1 MPKNGSGLHPVVAEV
16 TARIVERSKA
26 TRADYLRRMDAAGTS
41 GVGRAKLSCANWAHA
56 FAGAPV
62 KDKLNAMSGT
72 QPNVGVV
79 TAFNDMLSAHQPFE
93 RFPQII
99 RDAVRDVNATAQVAG
114 GVPAMCDGVTQGR
127 PGMDLSLFC
136 RDVIAMSTAVAL
148 THDAFDA
155 AVCLGVCDKIV
166 PGLFMGALAFGHLPV
181 IFAPAGPMPSG
192 ITNAEKARVRAEY
205 AQGRV
210 DRETLLESEI
220 ASYHSPGTCTF
231 YGTANSN
238 QMMMELGGLHLPST
252 AFVHPETGLR
262 DALTA
267 ATARR
272 AVELARTG
280 QGRMAD
286 VISEKSVVNM
296 IVALLATGG
305 STNHAIH
312 LVAMARAAGV
322 LIDWTDM
329 DQLSSVTPLL
339 ARIYPNGSA
348 DVNAFQAAG
357 GVAFVARE
365 LAGAGYIHSDVVTV
379 MGEGIHPYFREPMMV
394 DGELVWKDGVTE
406 SLDTDI
412 LRPASDPFDR
422 EGGLRLVQGDLGRA
436 VIKVSAV
443 KPENRIVE
451 APAAVFETQEDAL
464 QAFRDGRLNRDVV
477 VVLRFQGPRANG
489 MPELHSL
496 SPALSVLQDKGF
508 KVAFVTDGRM
518 SGASGKTPA
527 AIHVS
532 PEALAGGPLA
542 HVRDGDIIRL
552 DADAGVLTTI
562 GVADL
567 ATRPAAVRSA
577 AHATGA
583 AWGYGRELFGAFR
596 QMVGTAEAGASI
608 CFASPGTTNGH
619 ADAPPDA
626 NPVDRMVDA

>member
-1 MPKNGSGLHPVVAEV
+1 MALNPVVAEV
-16 TARIVERSKA
+16 TARITERSKA
-26 TRADYLRRMDAAGTS
+26 TRADYLRRMDAARDS
-41 GVGRAKLSCANWAHA
+41 GAGRAKLSCANWAHA
-56 FAGAPV
+56 FAGQTIA
-62 KDKLNAMSGT
+62 DKLTAMDGSR
-72 QPNVGVV
+72 PNVGVV
-79 TAFNDMLSAHQPFE
+79 TAYNDMLSAHQPFE
-93 RFPQII
+93 RFPEVI
-99 RDAVRDVNATAQVAG
+99 RQAVREVGATAQVAG
-114 GVPAMCDGVTQGR
+114 GTPAMCDGVTQGR
-127 PGMDLSLFC
+127 PGMELSLFS
-136 RDVIAMSTAVAL
+136 RDAIAMATGVAL

-155 AVCLGVCDKIV
+155 AMMLGVCDKIV

-181 IFAPAGPMPSG
+181 VFAPAGPMPSG
-192 ITNAEKARVRAEY
+192 IPNAEKARVRAEY
-205 AQGRV
+205 AQGLV
-210 DRETLLESEI
+210 DRTTLLASEI
-220 ASYHSPGTCTF
+220 GSYHSPGTCTF

-238 QMMMELGGLHLPST
+238 QMMMEIAGLHMPST
-252 AFVHPETGLR
+252 AFVHPDTGLR

-267 ATARR
+267 AAAKR
-272 AVELARTG
+272 AAELARSG
-280 QGRMAD
+280 ESRMAD
-286 VISEKSVVNM
+286 VISEKSIVNM

-339 ARIYPNGSA
+339 ARVYPNGSA

-357 GVAFVARE
+357 GVAFVTRE
-365 LAGAGYIHSDVVTV
+365 LAQAGNLHTDVVTI
-379 MGEGIHPYFREPMMV
+379 MGQGIEPYFQEPSLI
-394 DGELVWKDGVTE
+394 DGELVWRDGVAE
-406 SLDTDI
+406 SLDRDI

-436 VIKVSAV
+436 VIKISAV

-451 APAAVFETQEDAL
+451 APAAVFETQEAAL
-464 QAFRDGRLNRDVV
+464 AAFKAGDLNRDVV

-542 HVRDGDIIRL
+542 HVKDGDIIRL
-552 DADAGVLTTI
+552 DPEAGVLTTVGGI
-562 GVADL
+562 DL
-567 ATRPAAVRSA
+567 KARPAVQRS
-577 AHATGA
+577 HALA
-583 AWGYGRELFGAFR
+583 EASRWGYGRELFGAFR
-596 QMVGTAEAGASI
+596 HIVTTAEQGATVCYARS
-608 CFASPGTTNGH
+608 
-619 ADAPPDA
+619 D
-626 NPVDRMVDA
+626 V

>member
-1 MPKNGSGLHPVVAEV
+1 MPTLNPVVAEV

-26 TRADYLRRMDAAGTS
+26 SRADYLRRMDAAGSS

-62 KDKLNAMSGT
+62 KDKLTAMSGT

-79 TAFNDMLSAHQPFE
+79 TAYNDMLSAHQPFE

-99 RDAVRDVNATAQVAG
+99 RDAVREVNATAQVAG
-114 GVPAMCDGVTQGR
+114 ATPAMCDGVTQGR
-127 PGMDLSLFC
+127 PGMDLSLFS

-155 AVCLGVCDKIV
+155 VV
-166 PGLFMGALAFGHLPV
+166 LFMGSLAFGHLPV
-181 IFAPAGPMPSG
+181 VFAPAGPMPSG
-192 ITNAEKARVRAEY
+192 IPNAEKARVRAEY
-205 AQGRV
+205 AQGKV
-210 DRETLLESEI
+210 DRAILLESEI
-220 ASYHSPGTCTF
+220 GSYHSPGTCTF

-267 ATARR
+267 AAAKR
-272 AVELARTG
+272 AVELARSG

-365 LAGAGYIHSDVVTV
+365 LAEAGHIHSDVVTV
-379 MGEGIHPYFREPMMV
+379 MGEGIHHYFQEPMLI
-394 DGELVWKDGVTE
+394 DGELVWKDGVVE

-436 VIKVSAV
+436 VIKISAV

-464 QAFRDGRLNRDVV
+464 QAFKDGRLNRDVV

-552 DADAGVLTTI
+552 DAEAGVLTTV
-562 GVADL
+562 GVPDL
-567 ATRPAAVRSA
+567 SSRPAAVRTP

-583 AWGYGRELFGAFR
+583 GWGYGRELFGAFR
-596 QMVGTAEAGASI
+596 EAVSTAESGASI
-608 CFASPGTTNGH
+608 CFAAPSAPNGH
-619 ADAPPDA
+619 ADTPPDA
-626 NPVDRMVDA
+626 NLVDRTVDA

>member
-1 MPKNGSGLHPVVAEV
+1 MPRLNPVVAEV
-16 TARIVERSKA
+16 TARIAGRSKA
-26 TRADYLRRMDAAGTS
+26 ARADYPRRMDVARDS
-41 GVGRAKLSCANWAHA
+41 GAGRAKLSCANWAHA

-79 TAFNDMLSAHQPFE
+79 TAYNDMLSAHQPFE

-99 RDAVRDVNATAQVAG
+99 RDAVREVNATAQVAG
-114 GVPAMCDGVTQGR
+114 GTPAMCDGVTQGR
-127 PGMDLSLFC
+127 PGMELSLFS
-136 RDVIAMSTAVAL
+136 RDLIAMSTGVAL

-155 AVCLGVCDKIV
+155 VVALGVCDKIV
-166 PGLFMGALAFGHLPV
+166 PGLFMGSLAFGHLPV
-181 IFAPAGPMPSG
+181 VFAPAGPMPSG
-192 ITNAEKARVRAEY
+192 IPNAEKARVRAEY

-210 DRETLLESEI
+210 DRQTLLESEI
-220 ASYHSPGTCTF
+220 GSYHSPGTCTF

-267 ATARR
+267 AAAKR

-280 QGRMAD
+280 EGRMAD
-286 VISEKSVVNM
+286 VIDEKSIVNM

-312 LVAMARAAGV
+312 LVAMARSAGV

-339 ARIYPNGSA
+339 ARVYPNGSA

-365 LAGAGYIHSDVVTV
+365 LAGAGHIHSDVTTV
-379 MGEGIHPYFREPMMV
+379 MGEGIHHYFQEPVMI
-394 DGELVWKDGVTE
+394 DGELIWKDGVTD

-412 LRPASDPFDR
+412 LRPASDPFDT
-422 EGGLRLVQGDLGRA
+422 EGGLRLVEGDLGRA

-443 KPENRIVE
+443 KPGNRIVE

-464 QAFRDGRLNRDVV
+464 QAFRDGKLDRDVV
-477 VVLRFQGPRANG
+477 VVLRFQGPKANG

-552 DADAGVLTTI
+552 DADAGVLTTV
-562 GVADL
+562 GVGSLTA
-567 ATRPAAVRSA
+567 RPAAGRSRV
-577 AHATGA
+577 HAEGSG
-583 AWGYGRELFGAFR
+583 WGYGRELFSAFR
-596 QMVGTAEAGASI
+596 HLVSTAEEGASV
-608 CFASPGTTNGH
+608 CFTPPIGSSEQVDT
-619 ADAPPDA
+619 PPDA
-626 NPVDRMVDA
+626 NIVDRAVDA

>member
-1 MPKNGSGLHPVVAEV
+1 MPTLNPVVAEV
-16 TARIVERSKA
+16 TSRIVKRSKA
-26 TRADYLRRMDAAGTS
+26 TRADYIRRMDAARDS
-41 GVGRAKLSCANWAHA
+41 GAGRAKLSCANWAHA

-62 KDKLNAMSGT
+62 RDKLTAMSGT
-72 QPNVGVV
+72 QPNVGIV
-79 TAFNDMLSAHQPFE
+79 TAYNDMLSAHQPFE

-99 RDAVRDVNATAQVAG
+99 RDSVREVNATAQVAG
-114 GVPAMCDGVTQGR
+114 GTPAMCDGVTQGR
-127 PGMDLSLFC
+127 PGMDLSLFS
-136 RDVIAMSTAVAL
+136 RDVIAMSAAVAL

-155 AVCLGVCDKIV
+155 VVCLGVCDKIV
-166 PGLFMGALAFGHLPV
+166 PGLFMGSLAFGHLPV
-181 IFAPAGPMPSG
+181 VFAPAGPMPSG
-192 ITNAEKARVRAEY
+192 ISNAEKARVRAEY
-205 AQGRV
+205 AQGKI
-210 DRETLLESEI
+210 DRETLLKSEI

-267 ATARR
+267 AAAKR
-272 AVELARTG
+272 AVELARAG

-339 ARIYPNGSA
+339 ARVYPNGSA
-348 DVNAFQAAG
+348 DVNAMQAAG
-357 GVAFVARE
+357 GVAFIARE
-365 LAGAGYIHSDVVTV
+365 LAGAGHIHSDVTTI
-379 MGEGIHPYFREPMMV
+379 MGEGIHHYFQEPMLI
-394 DGELVWKDGVTE
+394 DGALVWKDGVTN

-412 LRPASDPFDR
+412 LRPASDPFDT

-443 KPENRIVE
+443 KPGNRIVE

-464 QAFRDGRLNRDVV
+464 KAFQDGKLDRDVV
-477 VVLRFQGPRANG
+477 IVLRFQGPRANG

-552 DADAGVLTTI
+552 DADAGVLTTVD
-562 GVADL
+562 VADL
-567 ATRPAAVRSA
+567 ASRPAALRTP
-577 AHATGA
+577 AHASGA

-596 QMVGTAEAGASI
+596 QMVGTAETGASI
-608 CFASPGTTNGH
+608 CFASPTGVPAL
-619 ADAPPDA
+619 ADTSPDP
-626 NPVDRMVDA
+626 NLVDHTVDA

>member
-1 MPKNGSGLHPVVAEV
+1 MPKLNPVVAEV
-16 TARIVERSKA
+16 TARIAERSRA
-26 TRADYLRRMDAAGTS
+26 TRADYLRRMDSARDS
-41 GVGRAKLSCANWAHA
+41 GAGRAKLSCANWAHA

-62 KDKLNAMSGT
+62 KDKLNAMSGA

-79 TAFNDMLSAHQPFE
+79 TAYNDMLSAHQPFE

-99 RDAVRDVNATAQVAG
+99 RDAVREVNATAQVAG
-114 GVPAMCDGVTQGR
+114 GTPAMCDGVTQGR
-127 PGMDLSLFC
+127 PGMELSLFS
-136 RDVIAMSTAVAL
+136 RDLIAMSTGVAL

-155 AVCLGVCDKIV
+155 VVALGVCDKIV

-181 IFAPAGPMPSG
+181 VFAPAGPMPSG
-192 ITNAEKARVRAEY
+192 IPNFEKARVRAEY

-210 DRETLLESEI
+210 DRATLLESEI
-220 ASYHSPGTCTF
+220 GSYHSPGTCTF

-267 ATARR
+267 AAAKR
-272 AVELARTG
+272 AVELARSG

-286 VISEKSVVNM
+286 VISEKSIVNM

-339 ARIYPNGSA
+339 ARVYPNGSA

-365 LAGAGYIHSDVVTV
+365 LAGAGNIHADVTTV
-379 MGEGIHPYFREPMMV
+379 MGQGIQHYFQEPMLI
-394 DGELVWKDGVTE
+394 DGDLAWKDGVRE

-412 LRPASDPFDR
+412 LRPASDPFDH

-436 VIKVSAV
+436 VIKISAV
-443 KPENRIVE
+443 KPEHRVVE

-464 QAFRDGRLNRDVV
+464 KAFRDGKLDRDVV
-477 VVLRFQGPRANG
+477 VVLRFQGPKANG

-532 PEALAGGPLA
+532 PEALAGGLLSR
-542 HVRDGDIIRL
+542 VRDGDVIRL
-552 DADAGVLTTI
+552 DPEAGVLATV
-562 GVADL
+562 GVDL
-567 ATRPAAVRSA
+567 AARDAATRSDSHAAG
-577 AHATGA
+577 TG
-583 AWGYGRELFGAFR
+583 WGYGRELFGAVR
-596 QMVGTAEAGASI
+596 HMVSTAEEGASI
-608 CFASPGTTNGH
+608 CFAPPVGAPGETDRPLNN
-619 ADAPPDA
+619 DI
-626 NPVDRMVDA
+626 VDRAVDA

>member
-1 MPKNGSGLHPVVAEV
+1 MALNPVVAEV
-16 TARIVERSKA
+16 TARIVERSRK
-26 TRADYLRRMDAAGTS
+26 TRADYLRRMDATTGS
-41 GVGRAKLSCANWAHA
+41 GPGRVKLSCANWAHA
-56 FAGAPV
+56 FAGQTVA
-62 KDKLNAMSGT
+62 DKLTAMTGA
-72 QPNVGVV
+72 QPNLGVV
-79 TAFNDMLSAHQPFE
+79 TAYNDMLSAHQPFE
-93 RFPQII
+93 RFPEVI
-99 RDAVRDVNATAQVAG
+99 RQAAREVGATAQVAG
-114 GVPAMCDGVTQGR
+114 GTPAMCDGVTQGR
-127 PGMDLSLFC
+127 PGMELSLFS
-136 RDVIAMSTAVAL
+136 RDVIAMSTGVAL

-155 AVCLGVCDKIV
+155 ALMLGVCDKIV

-181 IFAPAGPMPSG
+181 VFAPAGPMPSG
-192 ITNAEKARVRAEY
+192 LPNAEKARVRAEY
-205 AQGRV
+205 AQGLI
-210 DRETLLESEI
+210 DRAELLKSEI

-238 QMMMELGGLHLPST
+238 QMMMEVAGLHMPST
-252 AFVHPETGLR
+252 AFVHPDTGLR

-267 ATARR
+267 AAAQR
-272 AVELARTG
+272 AVELAREG
-280 QGRMAD
+280 RGRMAD
-286 VISEKSVVNM
+286 VVSEKTIVNM

-339 ARIYPNGSA
+339 ARVYPNGSA

-357 GVAFVARE
+357 GVAFVTRE
-365 LAGAGYIHSDVVTV
+365 LVEAGNLHPDVTTI
-379 MGEGIHPYFREPMMV
+379 MGHGLEPYFKEPRLE
-394 DGELVWKDGVTE
+394 DGELVWRDTVKE
-406 SLDTDI
+406 SLDLTI

-464 QAFRDGRLNRDVV
+464 QAFKDGRLNRDVV
-477 VVLRFQGPRANG
+477 LVLRFQGPKANG

-542 HVRDGDIIRL
+542 YVRDGDVIRL
-552 DADAGVLTTI
+552 DPEAGVLTTVGI
-562 GVADL
+562 EDL
-567 ATRPAAVRSA
+567 DARPAAKRSH
-577 AHATGA
+577 AHAEGSS
-583 AWGYGRELFGAFR
+583 WGYGRELFGAFR
-596 QMVGTAEAGASI
+596 QTVSTAEEGASV
-608 CFASPGTTNGH
+608 CFASPIGANGH
-619 ADAPPDA
+619 DDGPPDP
-626 NPVDRMVDA
+626 NLVDRAVDA

>member
-1 MPKNGSGLHPVVAEV
+1 MALNPPLNPVVAEV
-16 TARIVERSKA
+16 TARIIERSRA
-26 TRADYLRRMDAAGTS
+26 TRADYLRRMDAARDS
-41 GVGRAKLSCANWAHA
+41 GAGRAKLSCANWAHA
-56 FAGAPV
+56 FAGQTIA
-62 KDKLNAMSGT
+62 DKLTAMDGSK
-72 QPNVGVV
+72 PNVGVV
-79 TAFNDMLSAHQPFE
+79 TAYNDMLSAHQPFE
-93 RFPQII
+93 RFPEVI
-99 RDAVRDVNATAQVAG
+99 RKAVREVGATAQVAG
-114 GVPAMCDGVTQGR
+114 GTPAMCDGVTQGR
-127 PGMDLSLFC
+127 PGMELSLFS
-136 RDVIAMSTAVAL
+136 RDAIAMATGVAL
-148 THDAFDA
+148 THDAFDSA
-155 AVCLGVCDKIV
+155 MMLGVCDKIV

-181 IFAPAGPMPSG
+181 VFAPAGPMPSG
-192 ITNAEKARVRAEY
+192 IPNAEKARVRAEY
-205 AQGRV
+205 AQGLV
-210 DRETLLESEI
+210 DRTTLLASEI
-220 ASYHSPGTCTF
+220 GSYHSPGTCTF

-238 QMMMELGGLHLPST
+238 QMMMEIAGLHLPST

-267 ATARR
+267 AAAKR
-272 AVELARTG
+272 AVELARSG
-280 QGRMAD
+280 EGRMAD
-286 VISEKSVVNM
+286 VVSEKTIINM

-329 DQLSSVTPLL
+329 DQLSSATPLL
-339 ARIYPNGSA
+339 ARVYPNGSA

-357 GVAFVARE
+357 GTAFVTRE
-365 LAGAGYIHSDVVTV
+365 LVRAGILHNDVTTI
-379 MGEGIHPYFREPMMV
+379 MGQGMEAYFQEPRLI
-394 DGELVWKDGVTE
+394 DGELVWRDTVE
-406 SLDTDI
+406 DSLDLDI
-412 LRPASDPFDR
+412 LRPASDPFQKD
-422 EGGLRLVQGDLGRA
+422 GGLRLVQGDLGRA

-464 QAFRDGRLNRDVV
+464 QAFKDGKLNRDVV
-477 VVLRFQGPRANG
+477 LVLRFQGPKANG

-552 DADAGVLTTI
+552 DAEAGVLTTV

-567 ATRPAAVRSA
+567 TARPLAVRSTA
-577 AHATGA
+577 NAEGSS
-583 AWGYGRELFGAFR
+583 WGYGRELFGAFR
-596 QMVGTAEAGASI
+596 HVVSTAEQGASV
-608 CFASPGTTNGH
+608 CFTLPAGVGGH
-619 ADAPPDA
+619 TDTPP
-626 NPVDRMVDA
+626 NPNFVDRTVDA

>member
-1 MPKNGSGLHPVVAEV
+1 MPTLNPVVAEV

-26 TRADYLRRMDAAGTS
+26 TRADYLRRMDAARSS
-41 GVGRAKLSCANWAHA
+41 GAGRAKLSCANWAHA

-79 TAFNDMLSAHQPFE
+79 TAYNDMLSAHQPFE

-99 RDAVRDVNATAQVAG
+99 RDAVREVNATAQVAG
-114 GVPAMCDGVTQGR
+114 ATPAMCDGVTQGR
-127 PGMDLSLFC
+127 PGMDLSLFS

-155 AVCLGVCDKIV
+155 VVCLGVCDKIV
-166 PGLFMGALAFGHLPV
+166 PGLFMGSLAFGHLPV
-181 IFAPAGPMPSG
+181 VFAPAGPMPSG
-192 ITNAEKARVRAEY
+192 IPNFEKARVRAEY
-205 AQGRV
+205 AQGKV
-210 DRETLLESEI
+210 DRATLLESEI
-220 ASYHSPGTCTF
+220 GSYHSPGTCTF

-238 QMMMELGGLHLPST
+238 QMMMELIGLHLPST

-267 ATARR
+267 AAGKR
-272 AVELARTG
+272 AVELARSG

-286 VISEKSVVNM
+286 IVSEKGVVNA

-312 LVAMARAAGV
+312 LVAMARSAGI

-339 ARIYPNGSA
+339 ARVYPNGSA

-365 LAGAGYIHSDVVTV
+365 LAGAGHIHSDVVTI
-379 MGEGIHPYFREPMMV
+379 MGEGIHHYFQEPMLI
-394 DGELVWKDGVTE
+394 DGELVWKDGVTQ

-464 QAFRDGRLNRDVV
+464 QAFRDGRLDRDVI

-552 DADAGVLTTI
+552 DADAGVLTTV
-562 GVADL
+562 GVPDL
-567 ATRPAAVRSA
+567 AARPPVPRSTV
-577 AHATGA
+577 HAEGSG
-583 AWGYGRELFGAFR
+583 WGYGRELFAAFR
-596 QMVGTAEAGASI
+596 HVVSTAEEGASV
-608 CFASPGTTNGH
+608 CFAPPVGAPAQVDT
-619 ADAPPDA
+619 PPD
-626 NPVDRMVDA
+626 NNIVDRAVDA

>member
-1 MPKNGSGLHPVVAEV
+1 MKPLNPVVAEV
-16 TARIVERSKA
+16 TARIVERSRA
-26 TRADYLRRMDAAGTS
+26 TRADYLRRMDAAGS
-41 GVGRAKLSCANWAHA
+41 GQPGRAKMSCANWAHA
-56 FAGAPV
+56 FAGQTVA
-62 KDKLNAMSGT
+62 DKLTAMAGN

-79 TAFNDMLSAHQPFE
+79 TAYNDMLSAHQPFE
-93 RFPQII
+93 RFPGVI
-99 RDAVRDVNATAQVAG
+99 RDAVRELGATAQVAG
-114 GVPAMCDGVTQGR
+114 GTPAMCDGVTQGR
-127 PGMDLSLFC
+127 PGMELSLFS
-136 RDVIAMSTAVAL
+136 RDVIAMSTGVAL

-155 AVCLGVCDKIV
+155 AMMLGVCDKIV

-181 IFAPAGPMPSG
+181 VFAPAGPMPSG
-192 ITNAEKARVRAEY
+192 IPNAEKARIRALY
-205 AQGRV
+205 AQGKV
-210 DRETLLESEI
+210 DRQTLLQSEVG
-220 ASYHSPGTCTF
+220 SYHSPGTCTF

-238 QMMMELGGLHLPST
+238 QMMMELAGLHMPST

-267 ATARR
+267 AAAKQ
-272 AVELARTG
+272 AVILAREG
-280 QGRMAD
+280 RGRMAD
-286 VISEKSVVNM
+286 VIDERSIVNM
-296 IVALLATGG
+296 ITALLATGG

-339 ARIYPNGSA
+339 ARVYPNGSA

-365 LAGAGYIHSDVVTV
+365 LAANGNLHTDVETI
-379 MGEGIHPYFREPMMV
+379 MGRGIHHYFHEPSLI
-394 DGELVWKDGVTE
+394 DGELVWRDGVAE
-406 SLDTDI
+406 SLDPDI
-412 LRPASDPFDR
+412 LRPASDPFQKD
-422 EGGLRLVQGDLGRA
+422 GGLRLVQGDLGRA

-443 KPENRIVE
+443 KPENRVVE
-451 APAAVFETQEDAL
+451 APAAVFETQEEAL
-464 QAFRDGRLNRDVV
+464 QAFKNGKLDRDVV

-496 SPALSVLQDKGF
+496 SPALGVLQDKGF

-542 HVRDGDIIRL
+542 HVRDGDLIRL
-552 DADAGVLTTI
+552 DADAGVLTTV
-562 GVADL
+562 GAGDL
-567 ATRPAAVRSA
+567 SARPAARRTE
-577 AHATGA
+577 AHANGS

-596 QMVGTAEAGASI
+596 QAVRTAEEGASV
-608 CFASPGTTNGH
+608 CFAAAPGPNGH
-619 ADAPPDA
+619 ADGPPDP
-626 NPVDRMVDA
+626 NIVDRAVDA

>member
-1 MPKNGSGLHPVVAEV
+1 MPRLNPVVAEV
-16 TARIVERSKA
+16 TARIVERSRA
-26 TRADYLRRMDAAGTS
+26 TRADYLRRMDVARDS
-41 GVGRAKLSCANWAHA
+41 GAGRAKLSCANWAHA

-79 TAFNDMLSAHQPFE
+79 TAYNDMLSAHQPFE

-99 RDAVRDVNATAQVAG
+99 RDAVREVNATAQVAG
-114 GVPAMCDGVTQGR
+114 GTPAMCDGVTQGR
-127 PGMDLSLFC
+127 PGMELSLFS
-136 RDVIAMSTAVAL
+136 RDLIAMSTGVAL

-155 AVCLGVCDKIV
+155 VVALGVCDKIV
-166 PGLFMGALAFGHLPV
+166 PGLFMGSLAFGHLPV
-181 IFAPAGPMPSG
+181 VFAPAGPMPSG
-192 ITNAEKARVRAEY
+192 IPNAEKARVRAEY

-210 DRETLLESEI
+210 DRQTLLESEI
-220 ASYHSPGTCTF
+220 GSYHSPGTCTF

-267 ATARR
+267 AAAKR
-272 AVELARTG
+272 AVKLARTG
-280 QGRMAD
+280 EGRMAD
-286 VISEKSVVNM
+286 VIDEKSIVNM

-312 LVAMARAAGV
+312 LVAMARSAGV

-339 ARIYPNGSA
+339 ARVYPNGSA

-365 LAGAGYIHSDVVTV
+365 LAGAGHIHSDVTTV
-379 MGEGIHPYFREPMMV
+379 MGEGIHHYFQEPVMV
-394 DGELVWKDGVTE
+394 DGELIWKDGVTD

-412 LRPASDPFDR
+412 LRPASDPFDT
-422 EGGLRLVQGDLGRA
+422 EGGLRLVEGDLGRA

-443 KPENRIVE
+443 KPGNRIVE

-464 QAFRDGRLNRDVV
+464 QAFRDGKLDRDVV
-477 VVLRFQGPRANG
+477 VVLRFQGPKANG

-552 DADAGVLTTI
+552 DADAGVLTTV
-562 GVADL
+562 GVGSLTA
-567 ATRPAAVRSA
+567 RPAAGRSRV
-577 AHATGA
+577 HAEGSG
-583 AWGYGRELFGAFR
+583 WGYGRELFSAFR
-596 QMVGTAEAGASI
+596 HLVSTAEEGASV
-608 CFASPGTTNGH
+608 CFTPPIGSSEQVDT
-619 ADAPPDA
+619 PPDA
-626 NPVDRMVDA
+626 NIVDRAVDA

>member
-1 MPKNGSGLHPVVAEV
+1 MPKLNPVVAEV

-26 TRADYLRRMDAAGTS
+26 TRADYLRRMDAAGSS

-79 TAFNDMLSAHQPFE
+79 TAYNDMLSAHQPFE

-99 RDAVRDVNATAQVAG
+99 RDAVREVNATAQVAG
-114 GVPAMCDGVTQGR
+114 ATPAMCDGVTQGR
-127 PGMDLSLFC
+127 PGMDLSLFS

-155 AVCLGVCDKIV
+155 VVCLGVCDKIV
-166 PGLFMGALAFGHLPV
+166 PGLFMGSLAFGHLPV
-181 IFAPAGPMPSG
+181 VFAPAGPMPSG
-192 ITNAEKARVRAEY
+192 IPNFEKARVRAEY
-205 AQGRV
+205 AQGKV
-210 DRETLLESEI
+210 DRATLLESEI
-220 ASYHSPGTCTF
+220 GSYHSPGTCTF

-267 ATARR
+267 AAAKR

-286 VISEKSVVNM
+286 VISEKSIVNM

-312 LVAMARAAGV
+312 LVAMARSAGV

-339 ARIYPNGSA
+339 ARVYPNGSA

-365 LAGAGYIHSDVVTV
+365 LAGAGCIHSDVVTV
-379 MGEGIHPYFREPMMV
+379 MGQGIHHYFQEPMLI
-394 DGELVWKDGVTE
+394 DGDLVWKNGVTE

-464 QAFRDGRLNRDVV
+464 QAFKDGKLDRDVV

-542 HVRDGDIIRL
+542 HVRDGDVIRL

-562 GVADL
+562 GVPGL
-567 ATRPAAVRSA
+567 AARPAAVRTP

-596 QMVGTAEAGASI
+596 QMVGTAESGASI
-608 CFASPGTTNGH
+608 CFASPIGGPAH
-619 ADAPPDA
+619 ADTPPDS
-626 NPVDRMVDA
+626 NLVDRAVDA

>member
-1 MPKNGSGLHPVVAEV
+1 MPTLNPVVAEV

-26 TRADYLRRMDAAGTS
+26 TRADYLRRMDAAGSS

-79 TAFNDMLSAHQPFE
+79 TAYNDMLSAHQPFE

-99 RDAVRDVNATAQVAG
+99 RDAVREVNATAQVAG
-114 GVPAMCDGVTQGR
+114 ATPAMCDGVTQGR
-127 PGMDLSLFC
+127 PGMDLSLFS

-148 THDAFDA
+148 THDAFDSV
-155 AVCLGVCDKIV
+155 VCLGVCDKIV
-166 PGLFMGALAFGHLPV
+166 PGLFMGSLAFGHLPV
-181 IFAPAGPMPSG
+181 VFAPAGPMPSG
-192 ITNAEKARVRAEY
+192 IPNFEKARVRAEY
-205 AQGRV
+205 AQGLV
-210 DRETLLESEI
+210 DRATLLESEI
-220 ASYHSPGTCTF
+220 GSYHSPGTCTF

-267 ATARR
+267 AAAKR

-312 LVAMARAAGV
+312 LVAMARSAGV

-329 DQLSSVTPLL
+329 DRLSAVTPLL
-339 ARIYPNGSA
+339 ARVYPNGSA

-365 LAGAGYIHSDVVTV
+365 LADAGHIHSDVTTV
-379 MGEGIHPYFREPMMV
+379 MGEGIHHYFQEPMLI

-464 QAFRDGRLNRDVV
+464 QAFKDGKLDRDVV

-508 KVAFVTDGRM
+508 RVAFVTDGRM

-552 DADAGVLTTI
+552 DADAGVLNSV
-562 GVADL
+562 GVPNLTA
-567 ATRPAAVRSA
+567 RPATARSRT
-577 AHATGA
+577 HEEGA
-583 AWGYGRELFGAFR
+583 AWGYGRELFSAFR
-596 QMVGTAEAGASI
+596 HVVSTAEEGASV
-608 CFASPGTTNGH
+608 CFPPPVGAAAE
-619 ADAPPDA
+619 ADTPPD
-626 NPVDRMVDA
+626 NNVVDRAVDA

>member
-1 MPKNGSGLHPVVAEV
+1 MPLHPVVAEV

-26 TRADYLRRMDAAGTS
+26 TRADYLRRMDVARDS
-41 GVGRAKLSCANWAHA
+41 GAGRAKLSCANWAHA

-62 KDKLNAMSGT
+62 RDKLTAMSGT

-79 TAFNDMLSAHQPFE
+79 TAYNDMLSAHQPFE

-99 RDAVRDVNATAQVAG
+99 RDAVREVSATAQVAG
-114 GVPAMCDGVTQGR
+114 GTPAMCDGVTQGR
-127 PGMDLSLFC
+127 PGMELSLFS
-136 RDVIAMSTAVAL
+136 RDLIAMSTGIGL

-155 AVCLGVCDKIV
+155 VIALGVCDKIV
-166 PGLFMGALAFGHLPV
+166 PGLFMGSLAFGHLPV
-181 IFAPAGPMPSG
+181 VFAPAGPMPSG
-192 ITNAEKARVRAEY
+192 IPNAEKARIRALY
-205 AQGRV
+205 AQNKV
-210 DRETLLESEI
+210 DRATLLESEI
-220 ASYHSPGTCTF
+220 GSYHSPGTCTF

-267 ATARR
+267 AAAKR
-272 AVELARTG
+272 AVELARSS

-286 VISEKSVVNM
+286 VISEKSIVNM

-312 LVAMARAAGV
+312 LVAMARSAGV
-322 LIDWTDM
+322 WIDWTDM
-329 DQLSSVTPLL
+329 DQLSAVTPLL
-339 ARIYPNGSA
+339 ARVYPNGSA

-365 LAGAGYIHSDVVTV
+365 LAGAGHIHSDVTTI
-379 MGEGIHPYFREPMMV
+379 MGEGIHHYFQEPTLI
-394 DGELVWKDGVTE
+394 DGDLVWKDGVTE

-412 LRPASDPFDR
+412 LRPASDPFDA

-464 QAFRDGRLNRDVV
+464 QAFKDGKLDRDVV

-542 HVRDGDIIRL
+542 HVWDGDIIRL
-552 DADAGVLTTI
+552 DADAGVLTT
-562 GVADL
+562 VSVPDL
-567 ATRPAAVRSA
+567 TTRPAAVRSTPRA
-577 AHATGA
+577 EGA
-583 AWGYGRELFGAFR
+583 AWGYGRELFSAFR
-596 QMVGTAEAGASI
+596 HLVSTAEEGASV
-608 CFASPGTTNGH
+608 CFAPPLGASAE
-619 ADAPPDA
+619 ADAPPD
-626 NPVDRMVDA
+626 NNVVDRAVDA

>member
-1 MPKNGSGLHPVVAEV
+1 MPTLNPVVAEV
-16 TARIVERSKA
+16 TARIIERSKA
-26 TRADYLRRMDAAGTS
+26 TRADYLRRMDAARSS
-41 GVGRAKLSCANWAHA
+41 GAGRAKLSCANWAHA

-79 TAFNDMLSAHQPFE
+79 TAYNDMLSAHQPFE

-99 RDAVRDVNATAQVAG
+99 RDAVREVNATAQVAG
-114 GVPAMCDGVTQGR
+114 ATPAMCDGVTQGR
-127 PGMDLSLFC
+127 PGMDLSLFS

-155 AVCLGVCDKIV
+155 VVCLGVCDKIV
-166 PGLFMGALAFGHLPV
+166 PGLFMGSLAFGHLPV
-181 IFAPAGPMPSG
+181 VFAPAGPMPSG
-192 ITNAEKARVRAEY
+192 IPNFEKARVRAEY

-210 DRETLLESEI
+210 DRATLLESEI
-220 ASYHSPGTCTF
+220 GSYHSPGTCTF

-267 ATARR
+267 AAGKR
-272 AVELARTG
+272 AVELARSG
-280 QGRMAD
+280 ESRMAD
-286 VISEKSVVNM
+286 VISEKSIVNM

-312 LVAMARAAGV
+312 LVAMARSAGV

-339 ARIYPNGSA
+339 ARVYPNGSA

-365 LAGAGYIHSDVVTV
+365 LASAGHIHSDVVTV
-379 MGEGIHPYFREPMMV
+379 MGEGIQHYFQEPMLI
-394 DGELVWKDGVTE
+394 DGELVWMDGVTE

-464 QAFRDGRLNRDVV
+464 QAFQDGKLDRDVV

-542 HVRDGDIIRL
+542 HVRDGDLIRL
-552 DADAGVLTTI
+552 DAEAGVLTTV
-562 GVADL
+562 GVPDL
-567 ATRPAAVRSA
+567 AARPAAVRTP

-596 QMVGTAEAGASI
+596 QAVSTAEAGASI
-608 CFASPGTTNGH
+608 CFASPTAANGH
-619 ADAPPDA
+619 ADAPPDS
-626 NPVDRMVDA
+626 NLVDRTVDA

>member
-1 MPKNGSGLHPVVAEV
+1 MPNLHPVVAEV

-26 TRADYLRRMDAAGTS
+26 TRADYIRRMDAARDS
-41 GVGRAKLSCANWAHA
+41 GAGRAKLSCANWAHA

-72 QPNVGVV
+72 QPNVGVI
-79 TAFNDMLSAHQPFE
+79 TAYNDMLSAHQPFE

-99 RDAVRDVNATAQVAG
+99 RDAVREVNATAQVAG
-114 GVPAMCDGVTQGR
+114 ATPAMCDGVTQGR
-127 PGMDLSLFC
+127 PGMELSLFS
-136 RDVIAMSTAVAL
+136 RDVIAMSTGVGL

-155 AVCLGVCDKIV
+155 VVALGVCDKIV
-166 PGLFMGALAFGHLPV
+166 PGLFMGSLAFGHLPV
-181 IFAPAGPMPSG
+181 VFAPAGPMPSG
-192 ITNAEKARVRAEY
+192 IPNAEKARVRALY
-205 AQGRV
+205 AQNQV
-210 DRETLLESEI
+210 DRQTLLESEI
-220 ASYHSPGTCTF
+220 GSYHSPGTCTF

-267 ATARR
+267 AAAKR

-312 LVAMARAAGV
+312 LVAMARSAGV

-339 ARIYPNGSA
+339 ARVYPNGSA

-357 GVAFVARE
+357 GVAFVTRE
-365 LAGAGYIHSDVVTV
+365 LAHAGHIHSDVTTI
-379 MGEGIHPYFREPMMV
+379 MGEGIHHYFQEPVMI

-412 LRPASDPFDR
+412 LRPASNPFDT

-464 QAFRDGRLNRDVV
+464 QAFKDGHLNRDVV
-477 VVLRFQGPRANG
+477 VVLRFQGPKANG

-552 DADAGVLTTI
+552 DADAGVLTTV
-562 GVADL
+562 GVPDL
-567 ATRPAAVRSA
+567 AARPAAQRSETYA
-577 AHATGA
+577 LGSS
-583 AWGYGRELFGAFR
+583 WGYGRELFGAFR
-596 QMVGTAEAGASI
+596 HIVSTAEEGASV
-608 CFASPGTTNGH
+608 CFVAPTGGPSRVDT
-619 ADAPPDA
+619 PPDP
-626 NPVDRMVDA
+626 NVVDRAVDA